1 MIEVNSTG
9 DSSATEVQAFQ
20 FLQFR
25 NGRWYLCDAQE
36 AGRVSSHGHSACL
49 KAAVPA
55 NELFHS
61 KFSAVTLPSSSAVT
75 PCHSLRG
82 ASVIQPAFRSSS
94 QVTSQFAPSFML
106 KISSNTD
113 LWLAANATT
122 TAPQAGV
129 STEARGP
136 CRLPPSTYRRTA
148 PRRQVQKLEEDRG
161 HRRCPVHPPEDLR
174 CLPQRARTWHCRP
187 ADPASR
193 ERFSVISN
201 GAGSAANVYV
211 GVTGNGCAQVPDLPA
226 LSDCH
231 AKAAAVCR

>member
-1 MIEVNSTG
+1 MEPLQYTG
-9 DSSATEVQAFQ
+9 RFSSH
-20 FLQFR
+20 
-25 NGRWYLCDAQE
+25 
-36 AGRVSSHGHSACL
+36 HGHSACL
-49 KAAVPA
+49 TTAAPA
-55 NELFHS
+55 IELFRC
-61 KFSAVTLPSSSAVT
+61 KFSAVTLSSSSAVT

-82 ASVIQPAFRSSS
+82 ASVIQPAFWRAD
-94 QVTSQFAPSFML
+94 QFAPSFML

-122 TAPQAGV
+122 TAPRAGV

-148 PRRQVQKLEEDRG
+148 PRRQAQKLVEDRG
-161 HRRCPVHPPEDLR
+161 HRRCPVHPLEDLR

-187 ADPASR
+187 ADPVSR
-193 ERFSVISN
+193 ERLSVISN